1 MKFHMKKRN
10 ILLILLIMLSFCL
23 FSQFAFAEGND
34 TLIKDVCNNYDS
46 DSGVIEVSN
55 NEYQDLNK
63 ISNDNSLEDSSNSKN
78 TTLFIVS
85 DNPGTNIL
93 DKAGG
98 ELSDENKLNNVNLV
112 VRSGEQIKTM
122 NESELNY
129 MLSSCDGFIGEW
141 ISSDVDSVLTSI
153 LGKNPSL
160 SDKKLFLI
168 LQPPS
173 GNLNSDSTSINL
185 LRNNTLNYNKIFSS
199 YTKEE

>member
-199 YTKEE
+199 YTNEE